1 MGIFGQSFDSLFPV
15 KGVVRIRA
23 FSEGQITRNPAGLM
37 QALLMKLNLLSL
49 AALWVLATPA
59 ISEEESLK
67 IDGAPNPAEVAADA
81 SGPGGEIPN
90 DLRDDADVH
99 LELAVNQFTAPS
111 ISKMF
116 DVLRFLMPL
125 PIAETARKMPAR
137 MSLDRADLAI
147 ELGFLIAD
155 GFLMVQAE
163 QLDDVEKMAKDLTRY
178 GKALGAGDRVNRHSA
193 GLLESAKKGDVSQ
206 LKIELAS
213 TQRDVEAE
221 LVTLKDPDLA
231 HLISLGG
238 WIRALE
244 VSAVAVDKQ
253 FSPERARKVMRKDI
267 AEYYSD
273 CITGL
278 EPKISARPNYQG
290 IRELLDSLSKKM
302 DLENGEEPT
311 PESMKEI
318 RQISTRLV
326 ELALTRKQ

>member
-1 MGIFGQSFDSLFPV
+1 MNS
-15 KGVVRIRA
+15 K
-23 FSEGQITRNPAGLM
+23 
-37 QALLMKLNLLSL
+37 LLSL
-49 AALWVLATPA
+49 SALFALALPA
-59 ISEEESLK
+59 ISKEKSLE
-67 IDGAPNPAEVAADA
+67 IDGAPDFVEVAADVV
-81 SGPGGEIPN
+81 GPNGEIPD
-90 DLRDDADVH
+90 DLVDDSH
-99 LELAVNQFTAPS
+99 IGEELAVNRFTAPS

-116 DVLRFLMPL
+116 DTLQFLMPL
-125 PIAETARKMPAR
+125 PIAEVERKMPAR

-163 QLDDVEKMAKDLTRY
+163 QLNDVEKMAKDLTRY
-178 GKALGAGDRVNRHSA
+178 GKALGAGDRINRHAA
-193 GLLESAKKGDVSQ
+193 GLLESAKNGDVPQ
-206 LKIELAS
+206 LKIELSA
-213 TQRDVEAE
+213 TQRDVEDE

-244 VSAVAVDKQ
+244 VSSVAVDKQ

-278 EPKISARPNYQG
+278 EPKISSRPNYSAM
-290 IRELLDSLSKKM
+290 RDLLEGLGKKM
-302 DLENGEEPT
+302 NLENGQEPT

-318 RQISTRLV
+318 RKISSQLV
-326 ELALTRKQ
+326 ELALKRQQ

>member
-1 MGIFGQSFDSLFPV
+1 MQSP
-15 KGVVRIRA
+15 RM
-23 FSEGQITRNPAGLM
+23 N
-37 QALLMKLNLLSL
+37 LNLLSL
-49 AALWVLATPA
+49 ATLFVLAMPA
-59 ISEEESLK
+59 ISKEESLK
-67 IDGAPNPAEVAADA
+67 IDGAPDPAEVAADA
-81 SGPGGEIPN
+81 AGPNGEIPN
-90 DLRDDADVH
+90 DLRDDADIH

-111 ISKMF
+111 ISKIF
-116 DVLRFLMPL
+116 DTLQFLMPL
-125 PIAETARKMPAR
+125 PIAEVERKMPAR
-137 MSLDRADLAI
+137 MSLDRADLAM

-155 GFLMVQAE
+155 GFLMVQSG
-163 QLDDVEKMAKDLTRY
+163 QLNDVEKMAKDLTRY

-206 LKIELAS
+206 LKLELAS

-221 LVTLKDPDLA
+221 LVTLKDADLA

-244 VSAVAVDKQ
+244 VSSVAVDKQ

-278 EPKISARPNYQG
+278 EPRISGRPNYAAM
-290 IRELLDSLSKKM
+290 RELLESLSKKM

-318 RQISTRLV
+318 RKVSTQLV
-326 ELALTRKQ
+326 ELALKRQQ